1 MKKKKHLYKIIG
13 GILAFAV
20 VIGSGALWIQGINGE
35 YEAAFAKEQ
44 EEKETLKKE
53 IDGLKTELKKKEF
66 ESIIDEEMG
75 EENVVHSRWIDE
87 WKSGERPFHENLV
100 REVIQQMSHQKVI
113 ADQKEGSIM
122 ITQERIETLIR
133 MVEENK
139 NGYETADQYLS
150 ILNRWKEGN
159 FNLVDNDH
167 NEMWRLQ
174 ERWEGRATGIASEEQ
189 EKDYL
194 VKMFGVGEERN

>member
-1 MKKKKHLYKIIG
+1 
-13 GILAFAV
+13 
-20 VIGSGALWIQGINGE
+20 
-35 YEAAFAKEQ
+35 
-44 EEKETLKKE
+44 
-53 IDGLKTELKKKEF
+53 
-66 ESIIDEEMG
+66 
-75 EENVVHSRWIDE
+75 
-87 WKSGERPFHENLV
+87 
-100 REVIQQMSHQKVI
+100 MSHQKVI

>member
-1 MKKKKHLYKIIG
+1 
-13 GILAFAV
+13 
-20 VIGSGALWIQGINGE
+20 
-35 YEAAFAKEQ
+35 
-44 EEKETLKKE
+44 
-53 IDGLKTELKKKEF
+53 
-66 ESIIDEEMG
+66 MG
-75 EENVVHSRWIDE
+75 DENVVHSRWIDE
-87 WKSGERPFHENLV
+87 WKSEERPFHENLV

-122 ITQERIETLIR
+122 ITQERIETLIK

-150 ILNRWKEGN
+150 ILTRWKEEN

-167 NEMWRLQ
+167 NEIWRLQ

-194 VKMFGVGEERN
+194 VKMFGVEEERN